1 MESLKRLD
9 KWDGYCVIH
18 CPGEGVTKND
28 SEHCFSVGEK
38 GTFVIPLPLLPRHC
52 MIRY

>member
-18 CPGEGVTKND
+18 CPGEGVTKNGD
-28 SEHCFSVGEK
+28 LVRK
-38 GTFVIPLPLLPRHC
+38 GQLARAASARSPGSKKWREVLH
-52 MIRY
+52 